1 LIVIHVGCRDQSGCR
16 DHGGREEVL
25 SRHQRVK
32 DDKQLHEGKKTKRGT
47 RPGGLKRSEMVGAT
61 SEQKYHIHKG
71 DIC

>member
-1 LIVIHVGCRDQSGCR
+1 LQGSWW
-16 DHGGREEVL
+16 
-25 SRHQRVK
+25 QRRGAEQAPQIK